1 MFLLRNSF
9 FFQLCFFFFLLTS
22 PLHSELLKN
31 DKFSFS
37 NKLLNVN
44 VGLSTVSAPK
54 YEGSSKSVSRIMPFF
69 NLKYKNITFN
79 PVMGLNINF
88 LDNEDWLLGYGLGF
102 NFGKDP
108 ESDVNLKGLKKVNS
122 TFEPKLKAK
131 YKNKYYSITSEISY
145 DLLKRGHKGTYLKT
159 SFNTGFPLIKL
170 KTFIIPSFSFTYADK
185 TYLNNFFGV
194 DVGENLSSGYSK
206 YNLKSGIKNISA
218 SLMVIYN
225 LNDRISINS
234 NLIYKKLVGQV
245 ANSPLVSKSDSLST
259 IFSIVYKY

>member
-9 FFQLCFFFFLLTS
+9 FFQLCFFIFFTS
-22 PLHSELLKN
+22 PLYSELLKN
-31 DKFSFS
+31 KKFPDS

-44 VGLSTVSAPK
+44 VGLSTLSAPK

-79 PVMGLNINF
+79 PVMGLNVNF
-88 LDNEDWLLGYGLGF
+88 LDNQDWLLSYGLGF
-102 NFGKDP
+102 NFGRDP
-108 ESDVNLKGLKKVNS
+108 ESDVNLNGLKKVNS

-131 YKNKYYSITSEISY
+131 YKNKYYSIASEISY
-145 DLLKRGHKGTYLKT
+145 DLLKRGHKGAYLKT

-194 DVGENLSSGYSK
+194 DDRENLSSGYSK
-206 YNLKSGIKNISA
+206 YILESGIKNISA

-234 NLIYKKLVGQV
+234 NLIYKRLVGQV
-245 ANSPLVSKSDSLST
+245 ANSPLVSKSDGIST